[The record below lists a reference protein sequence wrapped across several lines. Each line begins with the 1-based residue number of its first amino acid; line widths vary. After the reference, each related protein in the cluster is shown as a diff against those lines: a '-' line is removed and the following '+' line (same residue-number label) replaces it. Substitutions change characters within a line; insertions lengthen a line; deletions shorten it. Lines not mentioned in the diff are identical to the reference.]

1 MIALLL
7 AVALSVPGPTPEF
20 VGAIVRA
27 RDDQFYADQ
36 TIPPTWFLADGWA
49 EWAEWEADQAVEVLP
64 PGPATVTAGPAGAPT
79 PEQWAALRMCESSGR
94 YHITNASGKYRG
106 AYQFD
111 QATWESVGGVGDPA
125 AASPAEQDLRASILY
140 SARGSQPWPE
150 CGRFLP

>member
-7 AVALSVPGPTPEF
+7 TLILSVPGPTPEF

-27 RDDQFYADQ
+27 RADQFHADQ
-36 TIPPTWFLADGWA
+36 TIPPSWFLADGWS
-49 EWAEWEADQAVEVLP
+49 EWETDQVAVEALP
-64 PGPATVTAGPAGAPT
+64 PGPATVTAGPDGVPT

-94 YHITNASGKYRG
+94 YTITNPSGKYRG

-140 SARGSQPWPE
+140 SSRGSQPWPE
-150 CGRFLP
+150 CGRFLT

>member
-1 MIALLL
+1 
-7 AVALSVPGPTPEF
+7 
-20 VGAIVRA
+20 
-27 RDDQFYADQ
+27 
-36 TIPPTWFLADGWA
+36 
-49 EWAEWEADQAVEVLP
+49 
-64 PGPATVTAGPAGAPT
+64 
-79 PEQWAALRMCESSGR
+79 MCESSGR

-140 SARGSQPWPE
+140 SSRGSQPWPE